1 MSICTGLKVDSIE
14 DNECLGDS
22 LLKINNNFINIQQA
36 LKSLNTRFDARVEVR
51 TFFYYGP
58 NASTAPGSGMADDQ
72 ATRPSDMTIQAFVNS
87 PSQLNLPAISKPNDI
102 AYVIYQKTGFLST
115 VLVNAIMGSAQQ
127 VVDNY
132 YRQIQTGTGFKG
144 KPVLGTNSL
153 IIQGLLANNPTRV
166 ITQQDIVN
174 FLAPIFIIWR
184 LTSGENSIYTVD
196 SPTFPK
202 FFRSQTANI
211 SEGAPG
217 WQNWNN
223 PQNWSQF

>member
-1 MSICTGLKVDSIE
+1 MSVCTGLKVDSIE

-22 LLKINNNFINIQQA
+22 LLKINNNFLNIQQA
-36 LKSLNTRFDARVEVR
+36 LKSLNTRFDAKVEVR

-58 NASTAPGSGMADDQ
+58 NAMSSSSSGMADNQ
-72 ATRPSDMTIQAFVNS
+72 TSRPSDITIQAFVNS

-102 AYVIYQKTGFLST
+102 AYVIYQKTGHLNS
-115 VLVNAIMGSAQQ
+115 VNINVPSDFNIGNTTQ
-127 VVDNY
+127 D
-132 YRQIQTGTGFKG
+132 
-144 KPVLGTNSL
+144 
-153 IIQGLLANNPTRV
+153 V
-166 ITQQDIVN
+166 IKY
-174 FLAPIFIIWR
+174 FAPIFIIWR

-202 FFRSQTANI
+202 FFKSQTANI